1 MDGTACSR
9 DLVLAAEERRA
20 EFARTA
26 DPHFV
31 VDFAVEP
38 LEPQELLERSV
49 SQLVQRSC
57 HDGFEG
63 EVVMVAESGRRPS
76 GAAS

>member
-38 LEPQELLERSV
+38 LEPQEFL
-49 SQLVQRSC
+49 
-57 HDGFEG
+57 
-63 EVVMVAESGRRPS
+63 
-76 GAAS
+76 